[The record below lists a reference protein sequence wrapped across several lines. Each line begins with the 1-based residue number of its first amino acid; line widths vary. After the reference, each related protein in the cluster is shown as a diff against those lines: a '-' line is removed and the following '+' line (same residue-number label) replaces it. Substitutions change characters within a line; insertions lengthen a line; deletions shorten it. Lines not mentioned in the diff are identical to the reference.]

1 MIDATR
7 VARMLGEF
15 RRMPAADR
23 GAIIGV
29 LLRVSEMVC
38 ELSQIQELDI
48 NPLIADAWQRKG
60 LASSLL
66 LLLIEAARERARGQ
80 MMGYVMA
87 SNRPML
93 SLCEKLGFSV
103 AADGGDAT
111 QMQVTLNL

>member
-1 MIDATR
+1 M
-7 VARMLGEF
+7 ARYIANPDGRSCEF
-15 RRMPAADR
+15 A
-23 GAIIGV
+23 V
-29 LLRVSEMVC
+29 V
-38 ELSQIQELDI
+38 
-48 NPLIADAWQRKG
+48 IADAWQRKG
-60 LASSLL
+60 LASRLL
-66 LLLIEAARERARGQ
+66 SLLIEAARERALGQ